1 MNIDTNELC
10 HFGIKG
16 QKGGIRRF
24 QNKNGSLTEQ
34 GKKRYS
40 DSSGSRTSSRK
51 KAGEDARSTQ
61 GEVKRYGKDAAN
73 SAARTYYRIQNLQKK
88 QGKVDSFREYRDLG
102 EKIAKKQSH
111 LDLKTASLTDE
122 QVKNGRYRIA
132 RNREIRR
139 TAASALTGGAS
150 GAMLI
155 AAGGGFLGIPVAA
168 GVYAGT
174 KLASGGYYYKR
185 QAYNYKNYNVEK
197 NKREQKSK

>member
-1 MNIDTNELC
+1 MYNDEIY

-16 QKGGIRRF
+16 MKWGIRRY
-24 QNKNGSLTEQ
+24 QNESGSLTAA

-40 DSSGSRTSSRK
+40 GSSESKLSKRK
-51 KAGEDARSTQ
+51 QAGKDARSTQ

-73 SAARTYYRIQNLQKK
+73 SAARTYYRIHKLQKR
-88 QGKVDSFREYRDLG
+88 QGKTNSFKKYRDLG
-102 EKIAKKQSH
+102 AKIAKKQSH

-122 QVKNGRYRIA
+122 QVKNGRYRIS
-132 RNREIRR
+132 RNRELRR
-139 TAASALTGGAS
+139 TAVSVLTGGAT
-150 GAMLI
+150 GVMLV

-168 GVYAGT
+168 GAYAGT

-197 NKREQKSK
+197 NKREQNK